1 MSDYIEF
8 RDVKKIYK
16 MGEVNIEALSGV
28 DFTVNKG
35 EFVVVAGASGAGKST
50 ILNILGGMDSPT
62 SGQII
67 VDNNEINKYT
77 NKELVTYR
85 RYDIGFVFQDFRLL
99 DSLTIQENIM
109 LPMIINKEEED
120 IMLDR
125 CNYYAEKVGIKH
137 LLNKKP
143 SNISG
148 GEKQRTAI
156 CRALINNP
164 SVIYADEPTG
174 SLDSKTGKTIIDIL
188 VNTNIELKKTLI
200 MVTHDPLIASH
211 CSRVIWLKDGLLV
224 HEIRE
229 SKKEKLYGEIIEK
242 MKEV

>member
-1 MSDYIEF
+1 MEIIKVVDLKKSFGSVEVLRGINFCIEEGE
-8 RDVKKIYK
+8 RIAIMGNSGCGKTTLLKMLGLIEDPTLGDVYY
-16 MGEVNIEALSGV
+16 
-28 DFTVNKG
+28 KG
-35 EFVVVAGASGAGKST
+35 EKSKNLSRDE
-50 ILNILGGMDSPT
+50 ISEIRLN
-62 SGQII
+62 
-67 VDNNEINKYT
+67 
-77 NKELVTYR
+77 
-85 RYDIGFVFQDFRLL
+85 DIGFVFQDFRLL

-224 HEIRE
+224 HEIIE

>member
-1 MSDYIEF
+1 MEIIKVVDLKKSFGPVEVLRGINFCIEEGE
-8 RDVKKIYK
+8 RIAIMGNSGCGKTTLLKMLGLIEDPTLGDVYY
-16 MGEVNIEALSGV
+16 
-28 DFTVNKG
+28 KG
-35 EFVVVAGASGAGKST
+35 EKSKDLSSDE
-50 ILNILGGMDSPT
+50 ISEIRLN
-62 SGQII
+62 
-67 VDNNEINKYT
+67 
-77 NKELVTYR
+77 
-85 RYDIGFVFQDFRLL
+85 DIGFVFQDFRLL

-120 IMLDR
+120 IMLDK

-200 MVTHDPLIASH
+200 MVTHDPLIASY

-224 HEIRE
+224 HEIKE
-229 SKKEKLYGEIIEK
+229 SNKEKLYGEIIEK

>member
-1 MSDYIEF
+1 MEIIKVVDLKKSFGSVEVLRGINFCIEEGE
-8 RDVKKIYK
+8 RIAIMGNSGCGKTTLLKMLGLIEDPTLGDVYY
-16 MGEVNIEALSGV
+16 
-28 DFTVNKG
+28 KG
-35 EFVVVAGASGAGKST
+35 EKSKNLSRDE
-50 ILNILGGMDSPT
+50 ISEIRLN
-62 SGQII
+62 
-67 VDNNEINKYT
+67 
-77 NKELVTYR
+77 
-85 RYDIGFVFQDFRLL
+85 DIGFVFQDFRLL

>member
-1 MSDYIEF
+1 MEIIKVVDLKKSFGPVEVLRGINFRIEEGERIAIMGNSGCGKTTLLKMLGLIEDPTF
-8 RDVKKIYK
+8 GDVYY
-16 MGEVNIEALSGV
+16 
-28 DFTVNKG
+28 KG
-35 EFVVVAGASGAGKST
+35 EKSKNLSSDE
-50 ILNILGGMDSPT
+50 ISEIRLN
-62 SGQII
+62 
-67 VDNNEINKYT
+67 
-77 NKELVTYR
+77 
-85 RYDIGFVFQDFRLL
+85 DIGFVFQDFRLL

-120 IMLDR
+120 IMFDK

-156 CRALINNP
+156 CRALVNNP

-200 MVTHDPLIASH
+200 MVTHDPLIASY
-211 CSRVIWLKDGLLV
+211 CNRVIWLKDGLIV

-229 SKKEKLYGEIIEK
+229 SNKEKLYNKIIEK

>member
-1 MSDYIEF
+1 MLGLIEDPTLG
-8 RDVKKIYK
+8 DVYY
-16 MGEVNIEALSGV
+16 
-28 DFTVNKG
+28 KG
-35 EFVVVAGASGAGKST
+35 EKSKNLSRDE
-50 ILNILGGMDSPT
+50 ISEIRLN
-62 SGQII
+62 
-67 VDNNEINKYT
+67 
-77 NKELVTYR
+77 
-85 RYDIGFVFQDFRLL
+85 DIGFVFQDFRLL

-200 MVTHDPLIASH
+200 MVTHDPLIDSH

>member
-1 MSDYIEF
+1 MEIIKVVDLKKSFGPVEVLRGINFCIEEGE
-8 RDVKKIYK
+8 RIAIMGNSGCGKTTLLKMLGLIEDPTLGDVYY
-16 MGEVNIEALSGV
+16 
-28 DFTVNKG
+28 KG
-35 EFVVVAGASGAGKST
+35 EKSKNLSRDE
-50 ILNILGGMDSPT
+50 ISEIRLN
-62 SGQII
+62 
-67 VDNNEINKYT
+67 
-77 NKELVTYR
+77 
-85 RYDIGFVFQDFRLL
+85 DIGFVFQDFRLL

-120 IMLDR
+120 IMLDK
-125 CNYYAEKVGIKH
+125 CNYYAEKVGINH

-200 MVTHDPLIASH
+200 IVTHDPLIASY

-229 SKKEKLYGEIIEK
+229 SNKEKLYGEIIEK

>member
-1 MSDYIEF
+1 
-8 RDVKKIYK
+8 
-16 MGEVNIEALSGV
+16 
-28 DFTVNKG
+28 
-35 EFVVVAGASGAGKST
+35 
-50 ILNILGGMDSPT
+50 
-62 SGQII
+62 
-67 VDNNEINKYT
+67 
-77 NKELVTYR
+77 
-85 RYDIGFVFQDFRLL
+85 
-99 DSLTIQENIM
+99 M

>member
-1 MSDYIEF
+1 MEIIKVVDLKKSFGSVEVLRGINFCIEEGE
-8 RDVKKIYK
+8 RIAIMGNSGCGKTTLLK
-16 MGEVNIEALSGV
+16 MLGLIEDPTLGYV
-28 DFTVNKG
+28 YYKG
-35 EFVVVAGASGAGKST
+35 EKSKNLSRDE
-50 ILNILGGMDSPT
+50 ISEIRLN
-62 SGQII
+62 
-67 VDNNEINKYT
+67 
-77 NKELVTYR
+77 
-85 RYDIGFVFQDFRLL
+85 DIGFVFQDFRLL

>member
-1 MSDYIEF
+1 MEIIKVVDLKKSFGSVEVLRGINFCIEEGE
-8 RDVKKIYK
+8 RIAIMGNSGCGKTTLLKMLGLIEDPTLGDVYY
-16 MGEVNIEALSGV
+16 
-28 DFTVNKG
+28 KG
-35 EFVVVAGASGAGKST
+35 EKSKNLSRDE
-50 ILNILGGMDSPT
+50 ISEIRLN
-62 SGQII
+62 
-67 VDNNEINKYT
+67 
-77 NKELVTYR
+77 
-85 RYDIGFVFQDFRLL
+85 DIGFVFQDFRLL

-120 IMLDR
+120 IMFDK

-137 LLNKKP
+137 LLSKKP

-164 SVIYADEPTG
+164 SIIYADEPTG
-174 SLDSKTGKTIIDIL
+174 NLDSKTGKTIIDIL

>member
-1 MSDYIEF
+1 MEIIKVVDLKKSFGSVEVLRGINFCIEEGERIAIMGNSGCGKTTLLKMLGF
-8 RDVKKIYK
+8 IEDPTLGDVYY
-16 MGEVNIEALSGV
+16 
-28 DFTVNKG
+28 KG
-35 EFVVVAGASGAGKST
+35 EKSKNLSRDE
-50 ILNILGGMDSPT
+50 ISEIRLN
-62 SGQII
+62 
-67 VDNNEINKYT
+67 
-77 NKELVTYR
+77 
-85 RYDIGFVFQDFRLL
+85 DIGFVFQDFRLL

-174 SLDSKTGKTIIDIL
+174 SLDSKTGKAIIDIL

>member
-1 MSDYIEF
+1 MEIIKVVDLKKSFGSVEVLRGINFCIEEGE
-8 RDVKKIYK
+8 RIAIMGNSGCGKTTLLKMLGLIEDPTLGDVYY
-16 MGEVNIEALSGV
+16 
-28 DFTVNKG
+28 KG
-35 EFVVVAGASGAGKST
+35 EKSKNLSRDE
-50 ILNILGGMDSPT
+50 ISEIRLN
-62 SGQII
+62 
-67 VDNNEINKYT
+67 
-77 NKELVTYR
+77 
-85 RYDIGFVFQDFRLL
+85 DIGFVFQDFRLL

-120 IMLDR
+120 IMLNR

>member
-1 MSDYIEF
+1 MEIIKVVDLKKSFGPVEVLRGINFHIEEGE
-8 RDVKKIYK
+8 RIAIMGNSGCGKTTLLK
-16 MGEVNIEALSGV
+16 MLGLIEDPTFGEVYY
-28 DFTVNKG
+28 KG
-35 EFVVVAGASGAGKST
+35 EKSKNLSSDE
-50 ILNILGGMDSPT
+50 ISEIRLN
-62 SGQII
+62 
-67 VDNNEINKYT
+67 
-77 NKELVTYR
+77 
-85 RYDIGFVFQDFRLL
+85 DIGFVFQDFRLL

-120 IMLDR
+120 IMFDK

-137 LLNKKP
+137 LLSKKP

-164 SVIYADEPTG
+164 SIIYADEPTG
-174 SLDSKTGKTIIDIL
+174 NLDSKTGKTIIDIL
-188 VNTNIELKKTLI
+188 VNTNVELKKTLI